1 MAVAIEYKV
10 LAGMNEVA
18 NKLPSIIKE
27 RNAIRCFDSQMLV
40 YTRLVMKAG
49 KKDEMFS

>member
-27 RNAIRCFDSQMLV
+27 RNVQKRRKRIYR
-40 YTRLVMKAG
+40 TIN
-49 KKDEMFS
+49 KKST